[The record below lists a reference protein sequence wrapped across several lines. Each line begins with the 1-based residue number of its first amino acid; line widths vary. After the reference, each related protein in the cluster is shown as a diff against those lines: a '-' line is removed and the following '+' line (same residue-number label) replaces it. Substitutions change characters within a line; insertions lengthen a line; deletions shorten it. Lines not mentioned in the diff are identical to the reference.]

1 MLLTPI
7 ISRLQGQCPALRQ
20 VLYALTGAVPT
31 SYPAAYVY
39 PLNDSA
45 GDNPFI
51 GAHSQII
58 TSRFGVEIMLKHA
71 GQAASGGPAAEA
83 LETIRAEILAA
94 LKGWQPSLAHEPI
107 AYAAGRLLSFDAGM
121 AIWREEYV
129 TRYDAR
135 T

>member
-1 MLLTPI
+1 MLLAPI
-7 ISRLQGQCPALRQ
+7 VSRLSDQCPSLVT

-39 PLNDSA
+39 PLQDSA
-45 GDNPFI
+45 GDNPFL

-58 TSRFGVEIMLKHA
+58 SVRFGVEIMLKHT

-83 LETIRAEILAA
+83 LETIRAEVLAA
-94 LKGWQPSLAHEPI
+94 LKGWQPSAAHDPI
-107 AYAAGRLLSFDAGM
+107 AYASGRLLSFDAGM